1 MNECPT
7 LVRMGLPPCSRTTSG
22 TALDVIRLWT
32 TDDPGARASSRT
44 AIRAVS
50 VEGLTG
56 SPRSSTTKHRSASPS
71 NASPRSAPCSITVAW
86 RSRRLAGSIGL
97 ASWLGNEP
105 SSSKYSRTTVR
116 PATSSTDGTV
126 CPAMPFAAST
136 TTVSGR
142 MPERS
147 TRPRRYAPYSA
158 STSRYSTTPGGSAT
172 SNEPISASSRTC
184 ASPVSCPT
192 GAAPARQSLIPLYWA
207 GLWLAVNMA
216 PGSPSRPLAKYSWS
230 VDASPMWMTS
240 APREVTP
247 SANAA
252 DSGSEDGRMSCPT
265 TTAPGPS
272 RTSTNAA
279 PTSRAIPSCSSSGTT
294 PRMSYAFTMPARS
307 RTAEPYRRME
317 PSALGAGQHA
327 QVAPAA
333 DLVHAG
339 GVRGLGAGGLAHR
352 VGEREQVVT
361 ARPDARRIRSEPDD
375 LPAPWRH
382 ESLGMLR
389 TQVVA
394 VWFGVGGQWPEDR
407 GRVCVHVGERRDRRT
422 AARRPGAATPG
433 AHDPNVSATR
443 PRLRIRHAT
452 PWKRGRDGAG

>member
-1 MNECPT
+1 
-7 LVRMGLPPCSRTTSG
+7 
-22 TALDVIRLWT
+22 
-32 TDDPGARASSRT
+32 
-44 AIRAVS
+44 
-50 VEGLTG
+50 
-56 SPRSSTTKHRSASPS
+56 
-71 NASPRSAPCSITVAW
+71 
-86 RSRRLAGSIGL
+86 
-97 ASWLGNEP
+97 
-105 SSSKYSRTTVR
+105 
-116 PATSSTDGTV
+116 
-126 CPAMPFAAST
+126 MPLAAST

-142 MPERS
+142 MPDRS

-158 STSRYSTTPGGSAT
+158 STSRYSTAPGGSAT

-192 GAAPARQSLIPLYWA
+192 GAAPARQSLIPLYRA

-230 VDASPMWMTS
+230 VDASPMWTTS

-252 DSGSEDGRMSCPT
+252 DNGSEDGRMSCPT

-294 PRMSYAFTMPARS
+294 PRMSYALTMPARS

-333 DLVHAG
+333 DLVHPG
-339 GVRGLGAGGLAHR
+339 SVRGLRAGGLAYR

-382 ESLGMLR
+382 ESLGVLR
-389 TQVVA
+389 AQVVT
-394 VWFGVGGQWPEDR
+394 VRFGVGGQRPEDR
-407 GRVCVHVGERRDRRT
+407 RRVGVHVGERRDRRT
-422 AARRPGAATPG
+422 AARRPGTATPG

-443 PRLRIRHAT
+443 PASGPGAPHHGGAGAWCRTCSVAVVNRRPRSRPAT
-452 PWKRGRDGAG
+452 PGPGRPAPAMQRDRHGRGVRGPLSPAGSPLARSRAERFDDLVLDAVERLDRGWHDQLARVEFAVEDVPDLDGWDRDWVPLARTFAAVGALPARVVGYRRAVETRASGKP